1 MYASSRTTFASTLL
15 AGSMFGGR
23 IRGHRPWRIAFKP
36 MYCWVKPVR
45 ARQIG
50 LARHFEYTATDDMAL
65 IGRSAF
71 RHRWP

>member
-45 ARQIG
+45 AI
-50 LARHFEYTATDDMAL
+50 ARRFEYTATDDMAL
-65 IGRSAF
+65 IAPGAF
-71 RHRWP
+71 RHRWS